1 MRVSVVQCRGTP
13 YEIGQLQ
20 GRVFAASRRGLSFR
34 RSKVGPPSWF
44 DMQAEERFYSKFAP
58 AILEEIAGIA
68 NALDTSLE
76 RACLFF
82 GNGGSGH
89 GLAVAPLSC
98 HRQLSGVTTIS
109 GHRITVRVL
118 P

>member
-20 GRVFAASRRGLSFR
+20 GRGFAASRRGLSFR
-34 RSKVGPPSWF
+34 RSKVGSPSWF
-44 DMQAEERFYSKFAP
+44 DMQVEERFYAKFAP
-58 AILEEIAGIA
+58 AILDEIAGIA

-76 RACLFF
+76 LACCSSVM
-82 GNGGSGH
+82 GASGH

-98 HRQLSGVTTIS
+98 HRQLLGVTHS
-109 GHRITVRVL
+109 CPVK
-118 P
+118 